1 MAKNIQL
8 SHPQIT
14 FKKKQLPL
22 CVLADGLMLARNI
35 GSLFRLSDAFGVE
48 HIYLNR
54 IPESLSDLK
63 IRKAARST
71 QKTVSYRYVE
81 SEKELIK
88 ELKQTGYTLIS
99 LEITTESH
107 NLRDFCTSHTNN
119 ENLHKICLIIGSED
133 KGICQ
138 TLLDISDYT
147 VHIPMQGQN
156 TSMNVVTASSIALY
170 ELSNLLAH

>member
-35 GSLFRLSDAFGVE
+35 GSLFRVADAFGVE
-48 HIYLNR
+48 QIYLNS

-71 QKTVSYRYVE
+71 QKTVNYSYVE
-81 SEKELIK
+81 SERELIK
-88 ELKQTGYTLIS
+88 ELKETGYTLIS
-99 LEITTESH
+99 LEITTESQS
-107 NLRDFCTSHTNN
+107 LRDFCASHISNTNLN
-119 ENLHKICLIIGSED
+119 KICLIIGSENE
-133 KGICQ
+133 GISQ
-138 TLLDISDYT
+138 TLLEHSDHT
-147 VHIPMQGQN
+147 VHIPMLGQN
-156 TSMNVVTASSIALY
+156 TSMNVVTACSIALY
-170 ELSNLLAH
+170 ELNNLLT